1 MKNYIQSLVV
11 IILAAVIVF
20 MASHMTNLY
29 QGPDLPFQIVTAFI
43 SVVMMGIVTW
53 ILLKGQSGADEGK
66 DKNVKV
72 FQKKLK
78 VYAQFNQELWRVKA
92 KEALT
97 DLLDKCMQELVLVLP
112 YDKMGE
118 MRELLGKLKKEI
130 DSETSNELKAG
141 ITAILKA
148 DIAGQKREKKKT
160 KLEHAKTIYLLANV
174 FGEEQRIAKEAEP
187 KGNRESD
194 TLDANVALKNEDIQ
208 KIWDAYIKGGKQC
221 WHFAAWDNDIQNK
234 ALREQN
240 KNVLS
245 LMEYD
250 EDWRTER
257 LKQVNKGDILFLFNR
272 GGDGYVGMYE
282 ATGNFIIHYSA
293 DGKTTVYKNG
303 CKEEREPEKEEIERY
318 DIYDVYAQDAT
329 FVSDV
334 EVKKIKELEGDTSN
348 PINAIRQTIA
358 RLSKDNVEKLLKY
371 FDAKETVKNN

>member
-11 IILAAVIVF
+11 IVLAAVIVF

-29 QGPDLPFQIVTAFI
+29 QGSDLPFQIVTAFI

-72 FQKKLK
+72 FKEKLK
-78 VYAQFNQELWRVKA
+78 VYALFNQELWRVKD
-92 KEALT
+92 KDALT

-130 DSETSNELKAG
+130 DSETSNELKGG

-148 DIAGQKREKKKT
+148 DISGQKRREKKKT
-160 KLEHAKTIYLLANV
+160 KLEHAKKIYLLANV
-174 FGEEQRIAKEAEP
+174 FGEEQRMAKETDSQENANTP
-187 KGNRESD
+187 KD
-194 TLDANVALKNEDIQ
+194 NVALKDEDIQ
-208 KIWDAYIKGGKQC
+208 KIWDAYIKGEKQC

-257 LKQVNKGDILFLFNR
+257 LKQVKPGDVLFLFNR
-272 GGDGYVGMYE
+272 WGDGYVGMYE
-282 ATGNFIIHYSA
+282 ATGNFIIHYSE
-293 DGKTTVYKNG
+293 DGKTTVYKDG
-303 CKEEREPEKEEIERY
+303 YTEEREPKKEEIERY

-334 EVKKIKELEGDTSN
+334 EVKKIKELQGNTYN
-348 PINAIRQTIA
+348 PINVVRQTIA

-371 FDAKETVKNN
+371 FDDKETVKNN

>member
-11 IILAAVIVF
+11 IVLAAVIVF

-92 KEALT
+92 KDALT

-174 FGEEQRIAKEAEP
+174 FGEEQRIAKAAEP
-187 KGNRESD
+187 KNHE
-194 TLDANVALKNEDIQ
+194 DALPTGALKNEKMQ
-208 KIWDAYIKGGKQC
+208 KIWEAYNEGKIQC

-257 LKQVNKGDILFLFNR
+257 LKQVKPGDVLFLFNR
-272 GGDGYVGMYE
+272 WGDGYVGMYE
-282 ATGNFIIHYSA
+282 AKGNLIIHYSA
-293 DGKTTVYKNG
+293 DGKTMVYEDG
-303 CKEEREPEKEEIERY
+303 CTKARKLNPKDIEQY
-318 DIYDVYAQDAT
+318 DIYGVYAQDAT

-334 EVKKIKELEGDTSN
+334 KVEKIQELDGDTYN
-348 PINAIRQTIA
+348 PINVIRQTIA

-371 FDAKETVKNN
+371 FDDKETVKNN